1 MKVLFLGVQILHEHI
16 AEIMLSEREKQFI
29 EYWEANRDKE
39 KKTNRQLL
47 IGLPIGLLF
56 TIPILLSVFS
66 AKFWYKRA
74 DMEANSTSP
83 TVLLVAVL
91 VIAVFIAIFYKR
103 HQWEM
108 KEQQYQE
115 LKAKERRETGSD
127 PKQQ

>member
-1 MKVLFLGVQILHEHI
+1 
-16 AEIMLSEREKQFI
+16 MLSEREQQFI
-29 EYWEANRDKE
+29 EYWETHRDKE

-56 TIPILLSVFS
+56 TAPILLSVFS

-74 DMEANSTSP
+74 DMVANTTSP
-83 TVLLVAVL
+83 TVLIVAVMI
-91 VIAVFIAIFYKR
+91 IAVFIAIFYKR

-115 LKAKERRETGSD
+115 LKAREGKGTD
-127 PKQQ
+127 DAPMQQ

>member
-1 MKVLFLGVQILHEHI
+1 
-16 AEIMLSEREKQFI
+16 MLSEREKQFI

-47 IGLPIGLLF
+47 IGLPVGLLF
-56 TIPILLSVFS
+56 TIPIILSVFS

-74 DMEANSTSP
+74 DMEANTTSP
-83 TVLLVAVL
+83 TVLIVAVL
-91 VIAVFIAIFYKR
+91 IIAVFIAIFHKR

-115 LKAKERRETGSD
+115 LKAREREGTD
-127 PKQQ
+127 AEPKQQ

>member
-1 MKVLFLGVQILHEHI
+1 MRAQILHGYI
-16 AEIMLSEREKQFI
+16 VEIMLSEREKQFI
-29 EYWEANRDKE
+29 VYWEANRDKE

-66 AKFWYKRA
+66 AKFWYTRA
-74 DMEANSTSP
+74 DMVANSTSP
-83 TVLLVAVL
+83 TVLIVAVL
-91 VIAVFIAIFYKR
+91 IIAVFIAVFYKR

-115 LKAKERRETGSD
+115 LKAKERKETGAD